1 MTTVVSILLSDI
13 VPLRERGKWQG
24 YLNIIYATGSGAGAP
39 LGGILVDRIGWRWAF
54 VGQGPLCLIA
64 ILAVGTTLRM
74 PTNESIKANGDISSP
89 SWYNKLRRVD
99 FLGAFVLV
107 FAVFALLLAL
117 DHGSN
122 VTWKDK
128 WTISALCVS
137 IVLFAL
143 FIFVELKIAA
153 EPFAPGHIIFER
165 SLFATYLC
173 NFFSFGG
180 WLAAIFY
187 VPLYFQAVGGR
198 SATEAGVLLIPAII
212 AGVTG
217 SLFAGFYMQKTG
229 KYRIIT
235 ICTYAALTL
244 GLLLLVMSSGLVFT
258 STLGIII
265 ATMICG
271 FSNGIGVTT
280 SLIALSKYL
289 NNLENLLRNNKCSS
303 VANASRADQAVVTAC
318 SYLFRSL
325 GSVFGVSLSASVVNS
340 ALRSLLERSLPTSHG
355 GSSKAIS
362 AAEIAAR
369 VRNSLEYV
377 RTLDPSLRAVVRDC
391 YAKATRAGFG
401 LQVVIVFGAAVSAW
415 FIREKKLSKD

>member
-1 MTTVVSILLSDI
+1 MRLLVAYLSIES
-13 VPLRERGKWQG
+13 V
-24 YLNIIYATGSGAGAP
+24 GAGHL
-39 LGGILVDRIGWRWAF
+39 LGR
-54 VGQGPLCLIA
+54 GPLCLIA
-64 ILAVGTTLRM
+64 ILAVGTTLRI
-74 PTNESIKANGDISSP
+74 PTNESIKANGDTSSP